1 MRAELCTRFQSKLTT
16 LIPSTVITHSDFNTL
31 ARTPTKY
38 IDRPIP
44 TISLRDFDNR
54 VDAITKELVDAA
66 ENAGFFC
73 VVDHGISRESVD
85 RIFDQSAR
93 FFSQKDDI
101 KAQVPYSKQH
111 NAGWEQNSQI
121 RPSTGVADRKESYQL
136 QFGDGMN
143 GESQAELNKK

>member
-1 MRAELCTRFQSKLTT
+1 MIS
-16 LIPSTVITHSDFNTL
+16 STVITQSDLNSL
-31 ARTPTKY
+31 ARKPTKY

-44 TISLRDFDNR
+44 TVSLRDFDSR

-85 RIFDQSAR
+85 RMFIQSAR
-93 FFSQKDDI
+93 FFGQDDAV

-143 GESQAELNKK
+143 GEPQTGLIRKTAH